1 MSGIPSLPY
10 VVLKCHKPLLTS
22 DILAQG
28 HDSPDNAHQI
38 KHTSTGPTAGSPT
51 DPQTAVHTRTIHPTI
66 HYIFDNDPLEATI
79 LENVPKSRCITLD
92 LDPKTGM
99 VTNVESFLT
108 GLQVMDVK
116 LISLSSTL
124 STSTPSSTVFSPS
137 ANAIEEATGGR
148 ETTKAGSP
156 SSVESGSKDLARAK
170 VTASSSSTD
179 KGLGKIDEGVGT
191 SSSGKNW
198 TLTIDAVEVDDSNHE
213 SESELL
219 EHSMISSMDTD
230 LIPQDY
236 ISHCDALLQSFSARP
251 GSRTNY
257 FSQNAR
263 RTHVLTTDGPVSK
276 HSTNDKP
283 RSKNT
288 TQTTPEETEPA
299 KPIATTA
306 TLSTKSR
313 NRPPLPLNRSATF
326 STPLSTSPKTS
337 ISSTLAQATK
347 SNPLLQFLSRSSRST
362 VTLPPKFTKPT
373 SEFQN
378 LKDNSLSPFLVSK
391 KPISGLVPGTTVQD
405 RLSILLNKRS
415 SISAPLLTKRSLSLM
430 ESQRQTDETTSPS
443 PLSSQISST
452 SKARTSPLR
461 PKALRRHHTMIG
473 SRSEFLKTLEIS
485 RPKSFSSSSYIP
497 VALEECQILPCIDY
511 IPKPDDTT
519 KRISP
524 ATLVDV
530 LEGRYRDKYDELFII
545 DCRFPYEFE
554 GGHIKSA
561 VNINTTDKL
570 EELLFKPAIT
580 YKKVLLIFH
589 CEFSSERGP
598 RMARHLRNQDR
609 SANAIHYPALYYP
622 EVYVMHGGYS
632 GFFAANRSYCWP
644 EGYVEMQDE
653 KHSQEFEVHMRTF
666 SQEFSRTASKGFLAT
681 QSKKKT
687 V

>member
-1 MSGIPSLPY
+1 M
-10 VVLKCHKPLLTS
+10 H
-22 DILAQG
+22 
-28 HDSPDNAHQI
+28 
-38 KHTSTGPTAGSPT
+38 
-51 DPQTAVHTRTIHPTI
+51 
-66 HYIFDNDPLEATI
+66 LES
-79 LENVPKSRCITLD
+79 NRKSVPKQKRNS
-92 LDPKTGM
+92 
-99 VTNVESFLT
+99 
-108 GLQVMDVK
+108 DV
-116 LISLSSTL
+116 
-124 STSTPSSTVFSPS
+124 
-137 ANAIEEATGGR
+137 
-148 ETTKAGSP
+148 
-156 SSVESGSKDLARAK
+156 
-170 VTASSSSTD
+170 
-179 KGLGKIDEGVGT
+179 IDEPR
-191 SSSGKNW
+191 KLLKL
-198 TLTIDAVEVDDSNHE
+198 TLE
-213 SESELL
+213 
-219 EHSMISSMDTD
+219 
-230 LIPQDY
+230 
-236 ISHCDALLQSFSARP
+236 P

-263 RTHVLTTDGPVSK
+263 RTHVLKADGPVLK
-276 HSTNDKP
+276 HSIKDKP

-288 TQTTPEETEPA
+288 TQTTPEETESV
-299 KPIATTA
+299 KSTATTA

-313 NRPPLPLNRSATF
+313 DRPPLPLNRSATF
-326 STPLSTSPKTS
+326 STPLLSSNKSAS
-337 ISSTLAQATK
+337 ISSTLVQATK

-362 VTLPPKFTKPT
+362 VTLPPKLTKPT
-373 SEFQN
+373 SGSQN
-378 LKDNSLSPFLVSK
+378 FNDNSLSPFLVSK
-391 KPISGLVPGTTVQD
+391 KPTSGLVAGAKAED

-430 ESQRQTDETTSPS
+430 ESQRQTDETTLPS
-443 PLSSQISST
+443 PLSSQMLST

-473 SRSEFLKTLEIS
+473 SRSEFLKTLETS
-485 RPKSFSSSSYIP
+485 RLKSFSSSSYIP

-530 LEGRYRDKYDELFII
+530 LEGKFKDNYDEIFII

-580 YKKVLLIFH
+580 DKRVLLIFH

-609 SANAIHYPALYYP
+609 SANAMHYPALYYP

-666 SQEFSRTASKGFLAT
+666 SQEFSRSASKGFLAT
-681 QSKKKT
+681 QSKKKAL
-687 V
+687 